1 MPQDDVVMRA
11 TIVHAA
17 QSVEAWIA
25 ACLQDVA
32 EITHRNQDV
41 VSSATSTRI
50 KQRPS
55 FFTSQVA
62 RGNLSCSSRGL
73 LASARIP
80 REVTA
85 TFA

>member
-1 MPQDDVVMRA
+1 VSSARCFFAPLLPPDDVVMRA

-32 EITHRNQDV
+32 EFTHRNQDV

-50 KQRPS
+50 NQ
-55 FFTSQVA
+55 
-62 RGNLSCSSRGL
+62 
-73 LASARIP
+73 
-80 REVTA
+80 
-85 TFA
+85 